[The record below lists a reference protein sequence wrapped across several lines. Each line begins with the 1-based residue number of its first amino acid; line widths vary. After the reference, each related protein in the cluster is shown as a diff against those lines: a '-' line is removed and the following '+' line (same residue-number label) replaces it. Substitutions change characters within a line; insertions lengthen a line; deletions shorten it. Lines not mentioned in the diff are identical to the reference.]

1 MEGNSLVSFFTGMDA
16 IDIFTCLL
24 ALVIT
29 IGAIVDM
36 TKIYIRIRRRERNGK

>member
-1 MEGNSLVSFFTGMDA
+1 MVAFFSGMDW

-29 IGAIVDM
+29 IGAIIDM
-36 TKIYIRIRRRERNGK
+36 TKVYIRMRKGK